1 VSRYLL
7 DTDTAIEIFRGR
19 NARALSAL
27 AANRSQDVALSVVTV
42 AEMVF
47 GAHRSTDTVRSTRFC
62 SAFEI
67 LPLTRAGAE
76 IAGRAR
82 AHLETAGQRIGPH
95 DVLIVGI
102 ALAEAR
108 VLVTHNTRELI
119 LRARS
124 EVGSSESIRLGLFN
138 CSNSIVT
145 AINEPSYSW
154 RLLRRDL
161 LEKPV

>member
-7 DTDTAIEIFRGR
+7 DTDTAIEVFRGR
-19 NARALSAL
+19 NARAISAL
-27 AANRSQDVALSVVTV
+27 AANPRQDVALSVVTV

-47 GAHRSTDTVRSTRFC
+47 GAHRSADPVRSLELLTRFR

-95 DVLIVGI
+95 DVLIAGI

-108 VLVTHNTRELI
+108 VLVTHNTREFM
-119 LRARS
+119 R
-124 EVGSSESIRLGLFN
+124 V
-138 CSNSIVT
+138 
-145 AINEPSYSW
+145 P
-154 RLLRRDL
+154 DL
-161 LEKPV
+161 KLEDWLV

>member
-1 VSRYLL
+1 MSRYLL
-7 DTDTAIEIFRGR
+7 DTDTAIEVFRGR
-19 NARALSAL
+19 NARAISAL
-27 AANRSQDVALSVVTV
+27 AANPRQDVALSVVTV

-47 GAHRSTDTVRSTRFC
+47 GAHRSADPVRSLELLTRFR

-95 DVLIVGI
+95 DVLIAGI

-108 VLVTHNTRELI
+108 VLVTHNTREFM
-119 LRARS
+119 R
-124 EVGSSESIRLGLFN
+124 V
-138 CSNSIVT
+138 
-145 AINEPSYSW
+145 P
-154 RLLRRDL
+154 DL
-161 LEKPV
+161 KLEDWLV